1 MTGGQV
7 GFFNQDQT
15 TTNGPSDDNQNFDFK
30 NRKIIQIDLNEDEVK
45 NHQRYLEKLS
55 KVSKKDLKW

>member
-15 TTNGPSDDNQNFDFK
+15 TTSGSSDDKQNFDFK
-30 NRKIIQIDLNEDEVK
+30 NRKIIQINLNKAEVK
-45 NHQRYLEKLS
+45 NHQSYLKKLS
-55 KVSKKDLKW
+55 KTSKKDLDW